1 MLKLDYKRQADGT
14 FEDMLIT
21 VPGGQQLR
29 VRFIGINPNKIR
41 THIDGPREIQVARAS
56 RGGNDD
62 E

>member
-29 VRFIGINPNKIR
+29 VRNPNKIR